1 MTPGVATIRRTMT
14 MQWPD
19 FRLDGRVAL
28 VTGAGRGIGLG
39 IAKAFAAQG
48 CAVAIQDIDVGVAT
62 AEADAIERAGGKAIA
77 IGGDIADL
85 SLPARVLDEVVRRLG
100 GLHIL
105 VNNASIQQ
113 IKDYLQLTAEEIERI
128 FRADAASP
136 ILFCQA
142 AVPIFQR
149 QKWGRILN
157 VGSIQG
163 LRSNPDM
170 LPYAMSKSAMQNMT
184 IALARRHAAEGI
196 TVNLLAPGWFNT
208 YRNQADFPNPGDL
221 EEKGKHIPMGRI
233 GEPSD
238 TAGAAVLL
246 CSEAGSYITGQ
257 TLYVDGGMS
266 IR

>member
-1 MTPGVATIRRTMT
+1 MA
-14 MQWPD
+14 MQGPN
-19 FRLDGRVAL
+19 FRLDKRVAL

-39 IAKAFAAQG
+39 IAKALAAVG
-48 CAVAIQDIDVGVAT
+48 CAVAIQDIAVEVAA
-62 AEADAIERAGGKAIA
+62 AEASAIERAGGKAIA
-77 IGGDIADL
+77 LGGDIADL
-85 SLPARVLDEVVRRLG
+85 SLPARAVDEVVRHLG

-113 IKDYLQLTAEEIERI
+113 AKDYLDLKADEIERI

-136 ILFCQA
+136 ILFCQS

-157 VGSIQG
+157 IGSIQG
-163 LRSNPDM
+163 LRSNPAM
-170 LPYAMSKSAMQNMT
+170 LPYAMAKLAMANMT
-184 IALARRHAAEGI
+184 TSLARRHAGEGI
-196 TVNLLAPGWFNT
+196 TVNLIAPGWFNT

-238 TAGAAVLL
+238 AAGAAVLL
-246 CSEAGSYITGQ
+246 CSDAGAYITGQ
-257 TLYVDGGMS
+257 TLYIDGGMS
-266 IR
+266 VR